1 VDTLNPLPVGT
12 ALRLQIHRS
21 GLILDVLANVSS
33 RHIGSG
39 MGLEFNEITEAQKAV
54 LGNWLGELSLPARAI
69 FGNPFPPLHSKSSPM
84 SADCASRLV
93 QVLLRKG
100 LLSQSEATE
109 ILSDCNG
116 Q

>member
-1 VDTLNPLPVGT
+1 
-12 ALRLQIHRS
+12 
-21 GLILDVLANVSS
+21 LILDVLANVSS

-39 MGLEFNEITEAQKAV
+39 MGLEFGEITAAQKTV
-54 LGNWLGELSLPARAI
+54 LDNWLGELGLPPRAV
-69 FGNPFPPLHSKSSPM
+69 FDNPFPPLDSKSSSM

-109 ILSDCNG
+109 ILNESASQPSG
-116 Q
+116 AARS